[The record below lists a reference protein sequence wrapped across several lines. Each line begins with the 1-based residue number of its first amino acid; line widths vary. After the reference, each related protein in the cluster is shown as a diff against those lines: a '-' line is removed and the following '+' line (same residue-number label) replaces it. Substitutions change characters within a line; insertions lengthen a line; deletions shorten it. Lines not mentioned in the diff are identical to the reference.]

1 MQNEILDLLPVLAAL
16 VKHGYARVRNLCACV
31 CERVCAR
38 ACARKCA
45 RARTRYTML
54 CALIAPVCASACV
67 RTYLLDAVPQVAL
80 YLKERVRERIH
91 QQAVTPRL
99 ELLAQSQTSALS
111 RSLFVLHQVSFSAIG
126 GTFSKVSSIVTGYND
141 CTRALSF
148 QKENPIHA
156 QTVAPRLRLLAHSG
170 TSMPRHK
177 YYTQPLWSWLF
188 RMCVPPHAS
197 ARGG

>member
-67 RTYLLDAVPQVAL
+67 RACVRTYLLDAVPQVAL

-111 RSLFVLHQVSFSAIG
+111 RSRLVLYQVFASSCSCNHIIISHHHHHHHIIIAVGAI
-126 GTFSKVSSIVTGYND
+126 SNVSSI
-141 CTRALSF
+141 
-148 QKENPIHA
+148 
-156 QTVAPRLRLLAHSG
+156 
-170 TSMPRHK
+170 
-177 YYTQPLWSWLF
+177 
-188 RMCVPPHAS
+188 
-197 ARGG
+197 